1 MVLAIISFALEFIFI
16 AAGPVMMSNMS
27 QGFAIFVV
35 VMFCLCTF
43 TSIGCIPYNVKKMR
57 NSYSKAPSIVG
68 LVFSI
73 IGANM
78 GLVVFFITFLAI
90 LVSL

>member
-1 MVLAIISFALEFIFI
+1 MVLAIISFAFEFIFI

-43 TSIGCIPYNVKKMR
+43 TSIIQNLICKRVIR
-57 NSYSKAPSIVG
+57 NQVPIEQKRRFG
-68 LVFSI
+68 LKI
-73 IGANM
+73 R
-78 GLVVFFITFLAI
+78 
-90 LVSL
+90 